1 MALPIRR
8 HGSSP
13 GGVLKGLHPFGDFER
28 MWEQMGRYLE
38 QAAAPT
44 TGRWTWMPTAE
55 ETENDRSYTLK
66 LELPGYPAENIDI
79 EVDGDQLVVSGS
91 LSEEQHG
98 KVLIRRQGGFTYRTS
113 LPAGADPEHC
123 EADLDNGVL
132 TLTVP
137 KATRRQHRR
146 KIEIGQGRPHEEGG
160 RPVEKES
167 FVGPAGEREMTPAEE
182 HNAFVTGGAAD
193 VTGGRTVGGSPD
205 DTAARETRPEPGT

>member
-13 GGVLKGLHPFGDFER
+13 GGVLKGLHLGDFER

-44 TGRWTWMPTAE
+44 TGRWAWMPMAE

-79 EVDGDQLVVSGS
+79 EVNGDQLVVSGS

-123 EADLDNGVL
+123 EAGLDNGVL

-146 KIEIGQGRPHEEGG
+146 KIEIGQGRPHLGG
-160 RPVEKES
+160 GSAVEKDGSVE
-167 FVGPAGEREMTPAEE
+167 PAGEREMTPAEE
-182 HNAFVTGGAAD
+182 RNAFVTGGAAAD
-193 VTGGRTVGGSPD
+193 ATGERTAGSSPD
-205 DTAARETRPEPGT
+205 DTAAREIRPDPGA